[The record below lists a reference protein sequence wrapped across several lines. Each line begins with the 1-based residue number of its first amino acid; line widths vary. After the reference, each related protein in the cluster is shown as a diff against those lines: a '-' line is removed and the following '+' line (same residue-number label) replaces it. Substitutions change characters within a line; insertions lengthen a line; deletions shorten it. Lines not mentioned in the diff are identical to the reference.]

1 MFRMQEGIP
10 GFGGT
15 VKKGLGY
22 LDAAGQQLA
31 DLMGSKNASKMGGP
45 NTSRPLTQ
53 IKDAGIDPG
62 SHSGPAA
69 PSAEDRAYI
78 EEVSRLTQQ
87 ADPYMTAAMG
97 VQPNVG
103 AAFGK
108 PMPKRDY
115 ADEKDGLMGILNQ
128 MEEENLKNMGY
139 GPAPAMVNLGQSTA
153 GGAAAANMT
162 QAAETAEA
170 AGNLQPQVPLSPN
183 YTGFPGKQPVTQGF
197 ADGLSLDMA
206 DGILAELEQS
216 RNNPNRDFRGN
227 SPILGL

>member
-1 MFRMQEGIP
+1 MSRNRRGTGLRSRADQGGFLEQAGGLLDSLRAQPMQGSRAR
-10 GFGGT
+10 FGG
-15 VKKGLGY
+15 
-22 LDAAGQQLA
+22 
-31 DLMGSKNASKMGGP
+31 
-45 NTSRPLTQ
+45 
-53 IKDAGIDPG
+53 DPG
-62 SHSGPAA
+62 RTPAPEAPA
-69 PSAEDRAYI
+69 PSVADRAYM
-78 EEVSRLTQQ
+78 EEASRLTQQ

-97 VQPNVG
+97 AQPNVG

-108 PMPKRDY
+108 PMPQRDY
-115 ADEKDGLMGILNQ
+115 ADEKDGLMGALNQ

-139 GPAPAMVNLGQSTA
+139 GPAPAMINLGQSTA

-183 YTGFPGKQPVTQGF
+183 YTGFPGRQPVTQGF
-197 ADGLSLDMA
+197 ADGLQLDMA

-227 SPILGL
+227 SPLIGM

>member
-1 MFRMQEGIP
+1 MSRNRRGTGLRSRADQGGFLEQAGGLLENLKSGLQAQPMQGSRAR
-10 GFGGT
+10 FGG
-15 VKKGLGY
+15 
-22 LDAAGQQLA
+22 
-31 DLMGSKNASKMGGP
+31 
-45 NTSRPLTQ
+45 
-53 IKDAGIDPG
+53 DPG
-62 SHSGPAA
+62 RTPAPEAPAPEAPA
-69 PSAEDRAYI
+69 PSVADRAYM
-78 EEVSRLTQQ
+78 EEASRLTQQ

-103 AAFGK
+103 AAFGN
-108 PMPKRDY
+108 PMPQRDY
-115 ADEKDGLMGILNQ
+115 ADEKGGLMGALNQ

-183 YTGFPGKQPVTQGF
+183 YTGFPGRQPVTQGF

-206 DGILAELEQS
+206 DGVLAELEQS